1 MKTKRTTAAWVA
13 VLCSL
18 VLVGGAAAFASS
30 PASAKP
36 GINWGQIWKHKLQPK
51 ADKRYYKKSQV
62 YSKAQS
68 DGKYAAAG
76 SSYSKAESDG
86 KYAATGSSYSK
97 AQSDA
102 KYAPFPSVIRGTYSI
117 SATPTPA
124 SSCRRASPGVCRS
137 PRLRRCTSST
147 WAPLSLSA
155 APARHWLPTQPQ
167 ETCACSSPSPATPP
181 RAESSTRQRQ
191 AGRSRRPRSSA
202 RAYLRPPSPREGS
215 RTMAAG
221 QCARSPFRPTRSL
234 CPRPRGQAPLAES
247 RHDGRRSPP
256 AAVVA
261 FSGRGS
267 TR

>member
-30 PASAKP
+30 PASAKA

-97 AQSDA
+97 AESDA
-102 KYAPFPSVIRGTYSI
+102 KYAPFPSVVRGTYT
-117 SATPTPA
+117 AVGDVT
-124 SSCRRASPGVCRS
+124 
-137 PRLRRCTSST
+137 
-147 WAPLSLSA
+147 
-155 APARHWLPTQPQ
+155 
-167 ETCACSSPSPATPP
+167 
-181 RAESSTRQRQ
+181 
-191 AGRSRRPRSSA
+191 
-202 RAYLRPPSPREGS
+202 
-215 RTMAAG
+215 AAG
-221 QCARSPFRPTRSL
+221 QHIDTSFSYGVNLATAPAVTYLNAGAAPTAACPGSVAAPTAAPGNLCVYESL
-234 CPRPRGQAPLAES
+234 GSNVTTRRIFNANGTFGLSSTFGANVEMTATAAGQVYVYGSWAVHPAGAVSSSKVIKAPHTGGVRA
-247 RHDGRRSPP
+247 GR
-256 AAVVA
+256 
-261 FSGRGS
+261 
-267 TR
+267 